1 MNRAAR
7 VVLGI
12 GLLGCGRSFA
22 GGPEPPPA
30 PLPEPPSV
38 QIDKNRFISFAFPDA
53 PEGTQWA
60 VRVKIVELYNTDPNH
75 PDLETCPTYRALDF
89 SGHEG
94 EIAWVGSPEVL
105 PNTPLNTG
113 HSFVGAALDC
123 CPVFLD
129 WNGTLGPVWTQ
140 ACGGAYF
147 CSGVL
152 AGRCLFGSNPCND
165 TSDCNP
171 QPVVNAYGASILPCS
186 KYEVQLVAD
195 TCPDLGDE
203 SCYSAPLTVRTA
215 LWGDVAPLS
224 GGASQPNFIDIG
236 YVVQV
241 YKGLPCFAKVQAML
255 RGTAPPVDEN
265 IGFLDVGLCVDAYK
279 RKGYYQSAPTECT
292 EPCP

>member
-12 GLLGCGRSFA
+12 GLLGCGRLFA

-30 PLPEPPSV
+30 LLPEPPSV

-75 PDLETCPTYRALDF
+75 PDLEACPTYRALDF

-105 PNTPLNTG
+105 PNNDMNPAYR
-113 HSFVGAALDC
+113 FVGAALDC
-123 CPVFLD
+123 CPVFLH
-129 WNGTLGPVWTQ
+129 WNGTLEPVWTQ
-140 ACGGAYF
+140 LCTGPVF
-147 CSGVL
+147 CNGL
-152 AGRCLFGSNPCND
+152 FAGRCLFGSNPCND
-165 TSDCNP
+165 ISDCNP

-215 LWGDVAPLS
+215 LWGDVRPLT
-224 GGASQPNFIDIG
+224 GGAGQPDFLDIG
-236 YVVQV
+236 FIVQAYQGWV
-241 YKGLPCFAKVQAML
+241 CSTYVQAML
-255 RGTAPPVDEN
+255 QGTVPRVHEG
-265 IGFLDVGLCVDAYK
+265 IGFLDIGSCVDGYK
-279 RKGYYQSAPTECT
+279 RKGYYQSAPAGCT